1 MKIKCID
8 CGKERNVRGARAKY
22 QKRCQDC
29 NQKNR
34 AGQTLPQID
43 IVGQTYGKLT
53 VLKYNSGSRT
63 KKATWA
69 CKCDCGGMAHVIG
82 ANLKNGTTKSC
93 GCISIDRMAKLNKTH
108 GLSSKVPEY
117 SVWADMRSRC
127 TNTNRKCYADYG
139 ARGIKVCERW
149 DSFENFYSDMGKR
162 PTSKHSIERDDV
174 NGDYEPS
181 NCRWATQVEQANNKT
196 NSVYYTYKGTTKT
209 FANWMRILSI
219 SRTHFGRMIK
229 RMTFEE
235 IVEKYPPIDAV
246 IKAANN

>member
-1 MKIKCID
+1 MQH
-8 CGKERNVRGARAKY
+8 R
-22 QKRCQDC
+22 
-29 NQKNR
+29 
-34 AGQTLPQID
+34 
-43 IVGQTYGKLT
+43 
-53 VLKYNSGSRT
+53 
-63 KKATWA
+63 
-69 CKCDCGGMAHVIG
+69 
-82 ANLKNGTTKSC
+82 
-93 GCISIDRMAKLNKTH
+93 
-108 GLSSKVPEY
+108 PEY